1 MGYLIFSA
9 TTSIAALI
17 LLMYPVL
24 VSLKIEQPLNL
35 LVQYP
40 ALTYFTFFIMG
51 ILLAPILFLSTII
64 PNLNET
70 FKNSLLESV
79 RD

>member
-1 MGYLIFSA
+1 MGYLIFSI
-9 TTSIAALI
+9 TTSIASII

-24 VSLKIEQPLNL
+24 VSLKIEQPSNL
-35 LVQYP
+35 LIQHP
-40 ALTYFTFFIMG
+40 IITYFTFFCMG
-51 ILLAPILFLSTII
+51 ILLSPVLFLSAII
-64 PNLNET
+64 PSLNEV

>member
-1 MGYLIFSA
+1 MAYFIFSA

-17 LLMYPVL
+17 LLMYPVMI
-24 VSLKIEQPLNL
+24 SLKIEQPLNL

-40 ALTYFTFFIMG
+40 GLTYFVFFIMG
-51 ILLAPILFLSTII
+51 ILLSPILFLSTII
-64 PNLNET
+64 PSLNET